1 MQSRFRWL
9 VVTWL
14 SLAVLFVMIAS
25 PGPAPHWPTFLPGD
39 LEGFKEVGGTLLVL
53 ALTPLVLVLVLAL
66 LSADFRPPRPV
77 GHDLDHLLRLK
88 QKGLPLPRRARES
101 RTWVSRTSP
110 GASLPTDAGLVSTAP
125 PADVLA
131 RLVQMKRLAAW
142 APRLPDHVREGPVHP
157 G

>member
-25 PGPAPHWPTFLPGD
+25 PGPAPHWPTFLPDD
-39 LEGFKEVGGTLLVL
+39 LEGLKEVSGTLLVV
-53 ALTPLVLVLVLAL
+53 ALVPLVLVLVLAL
-66 LSADFRPPRPV
+66 LNADFRPPRPV
-77 GHDLDHLLRLK
+77 GRDLDRLLQLK
-88 QKGLPLPRRARES
+88 HQGLPRPRRLRES
-101 RTWVSRTSP
+101 RTWASRTPS
-110 GASLPTDAGLVSTAP
+110 GASLPTAAGFASTAP

-131 RLVQMKRLAAW
+131 RLVQRKRLAAW
-142 APRLPDHVREGPVHP
+142 APRLPDHVREGPAPP